1 MDNCVAADH
10 FNVVN
15 NNSTLFSND
24 FSSTFDD
31 FIDDNYE
38 HLNNTDESFFY
49 NNFLAIK
56 TMDKSNM
63 ESGATTT
70 SANTNDNMD
79 ITNKSFTEFME
90 ELMNSSDDYYTDLT
104 VLDDDD
110 PWLEEYIAT
119 IENDGETKQHNDKV
133 FYEIVPYDDN
143 AEYLE
148 DFRVYTKLLNR

>member
-1 MDNCVAADH
+1 MDHC
-10 FNVVN
+10 NVVN

-70 SANTNDNMD
+70 TANTNDNMD
-79 ITNKSFTEFME
+79 ITNKSFTEFIE

-119 IENDGETKQHNDKV
+119 IEIDGETKQHNDKV
-133 FYEIVPYDDN
+133 FHEIVPYDDN